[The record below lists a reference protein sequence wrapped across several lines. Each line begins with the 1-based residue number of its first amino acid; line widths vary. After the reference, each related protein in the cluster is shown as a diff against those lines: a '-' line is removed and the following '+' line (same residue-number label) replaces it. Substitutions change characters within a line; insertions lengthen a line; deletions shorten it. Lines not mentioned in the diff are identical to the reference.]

1 MRRYQI
7 KWWLRKFCGTFTIT
21 NEREVLRTQLVCTF
35 VKKHEIEETLD
46 IISKSFS
53 ILNNKVFLL
62 KSTNIQNELMLSY
75 NVLLDTRKDF
85 LPGSIM
91 VHRKKETN
99 TIYTINALN
108 ELIMNLNNGVLDK
121 QYPIEWENY
130 KNTMLL
136 KKPEG
141 LKLLNI
147 EMVRVY
153 DI

>member
-1 MRRYQI
+1 
-7 KWWLRKFCGTFTIT
+7 
-21 NEREVLRTQLVCTF
+21 
-35 VKKHEIEETLD
+35 
-46 IISKSFS
+46 
-53 ILNNKVFLL
+53 
-62 KSTNIQNELMLSY
+62 
-75 NVLLDTRKDF
+75 
-85 LPGSIM
+85 M

-130 KNTMLL
+130 RNTMLL

-141 LKLLNI
+141 LKLLNV

>member
-1 MRRYQI
+1 
-7 KWWLRKFCGTFTIT
+7 
-21 NEREVLRTQLVCTF
+21 LRTQLVCTF

-53 ILNNKVFLL
+53 VLNNKVFLL

-85 LPGSIM
+85 LHGSIM

-130 KNTMLL
+130 RNTMLL

-141 LKLLNI
+141 LKLLNV